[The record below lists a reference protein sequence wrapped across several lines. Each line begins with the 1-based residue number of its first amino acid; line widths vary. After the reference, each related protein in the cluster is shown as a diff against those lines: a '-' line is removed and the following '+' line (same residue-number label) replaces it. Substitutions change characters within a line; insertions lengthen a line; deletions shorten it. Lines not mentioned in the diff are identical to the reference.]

1 MKNRI
6 FIVSVMVLMVCS
18 CGGESAGKGPKPP
31 RGYLNNTFLKWALML
46 GWVELVDTKPDIPEH
61 IEVFGDIGFKETE
74 ERMLFLDIYRKKNIL
89 VPAPLIIFIHG
100 GSWTKG
106 DKMDY
111 LIYLLSYAEKGYITA
126 SLSYRFAQEAKFPAA
141 LEDVICGVEWLKANG
156 AEYGIDSSNVALVG
170 GSAGGHLALMAAY
183 TIGGPYGS
191 GGCSRNGASPRVNA
205 VVNFYGPTDLTTEYA
220 ISRDETKY
228 FLGIEYKNDP
238 DRFLMASPVH
248 FVTSDDPPTMT
259 FIGTLD
265 ELVPV
270 YQTDVLNETLT
281 AADVP
286 HNYHRLKGWPHTMD
300 AAVAVNEYA
309 QYHMDEFFTEH
320 LRKVK

>member
-6 FIVSVMVLMVCS
+6 FIVSVMVLMALS
-18 CGGESAGKGPKPP
+18 CGVELAGEDPEPP

-46 GWVELVDTKPDIPEH
+46 GLVELVDTKPDIPEH

-74 ERMLFLDIYRKKNIL
+74 ERVLFLDIYRKKNIL
-89 VPAPLIIFIHG
+89 GPAPLIIFIHG
-100 GSWTKG
+100 GSWTGG
-106 DKMDY
+106 DKIDY

-191 GGCSRNGASPRVNA
+191 GGCSSNGASPRVNA

-248 FVTSDDPPTMT
+248 FVTPDDPPTMT

-300 AAVAVNEYA
+300 ATVPVNEYA
-309 QYHMDEFFTEH
+309 QYHMDKFFTEH

>member
-89 VPAPLIIFIHG
+89 DPAPLIIFIHG
-100 GSWTKG
+100 GSWTGG
-106 DKMDY
+106 DKIDY
-111 LIYLLSYAEKGYITA
+111 LVYLLSYAEKGYITA

-170 GSAGGHLALMAAY
+170 GSAGGHLALMTAY
-183 TIGGPYGS
+183 TIGGPYDS
-191 GGCSRNGASPRVNA
+191 GNCNSDHASPRVNA

>member
-31 RGYLNNTFLKWALML
+31 RNYLNNTFLKWALML
-46 GWVELVDTKPDIPEH
+46 GLVELVDTKPDIPEH

-191 GGCSRNGASPRVNA
+191 GGCSSNGASPRVNA

-248 FVTSDDPPTMT
+248 FVTPDDPPTMT

-300 AAVAVNEYA
+300 ATVPVNEYA
-309 QYHMDEFFTEH
+309 QYHMDKFFTEH

>member
-1 MKNRI
+1 MRNKI
-6 FIVSVMVLMVCS
+6 FIISVIFIITFSFGFELA
-18 CGGESAGKGPKPP
+18 EDTKPP
-31 RGYLNNTFLKWALML
+31 RGYWNNTFLKWALML

-61 IEVFGDIGFKETE
+61 IEVFGDIGYKETE

-89 VPAPLIIFIHG
+89 DPAPLIIFIHG

-111 LIYLLSYAEKGYITA
+111 LIYLLSYAEKGYVTA

-141 LEDVICGVEWLKANG
+141 LEDVICGIKWLKANG
-156 AEYGIDSSNVALVG
+156 IEYGIDSSNVALVG
-170 GSAGGHLALMAAY
+170 GSAGSHLALLAAY
-183 TIGGPYGS
+183 TMGGPYNS
-191 GGCSRNGASPRVNA
+191 GNCDNDGASPRVNA
-205 VVNFYGPTDLTTEYA
+205 VVNFYGPTDLTTKYA
-220 ISRDETKY
+220 ISRDETKF
-228 FLGIEYKNDP
+228 FLGLDYKDNP
-238 DRFLMASPVH
+238 EKYLVASPVH
-248 FVTSDDPPTMT
+248 FVTPDDPPTMT

-270 YQTDVLNETLT
+270 NQAEILNETLI

-300 AAVAVNEYA
+300 AAVPVNEYA
-309 QYHMDEFFTEH
+309 QYYMDKFFSKH
-320 LRKVK
+320 LKNIE

>member
-1 MKNRI
+1 MRNKI
-6 FIVSVMVLMVCS
+6 FIISVIFIITFSFGFELA
-18 CGGESAGKGPKPP
+18 EDTKPP
-31 RGYLNNTFLKWALML
+31 RGYWNNTFLKWALMF

-74 ERMLFLDIYRKKNIL
+74 ERVLFLDIYRKKNIL
-89 VPAPLIIFIHG
+89 GPAPLIIFIHG
-100 GSWTKG
+100 GSWTGG
-106 DKMDY
+106 DKIDY

-191 GGCSRNGASPRVNA
+191 GGCSSNGASPRVNA

-248 FVTSDDPPTMT
+248 FVTPDDPPTMT

-300 AAVAVNEYA
+300 ATVPVNEYA
-309 QYHMDEFFTEH
+309 QYHMDKFFTEH

>member
-31 RGYLNNTFLKWALML
+31 RNYLNNTFLKWALML
-46 GWVELVDTKPDIPEH
+46 GLVELVDTKPDIPEH

-191 GGCSRNGASPRVNA
+191 GGCSSNGASPRVNA

-300 AAVAVNEYA
+300 ATVPVNEYA
-309 QYHMDEFFTEH
+309 QYHMDKFFTEH

>member
-1 MKNRI
+1 
-6 FIVSVMVLMVCS
+6 MVLMALS
-18 CGGESAGKGPKPP
+18 CGVELAGEDPEPP
-31 RGYLNNTFLKWALML
+31 RGYLNNTFLKWALMV
-46 GWVELVDTKPDIPEH
+46 GWVELVDTKPDVPEH

-74 ERMLFLDIYRKKNIL
+74 ERVLFLDIYRKKNIL
-89 VPAPLIIFIHG
+89 GPAPLIIFIHG
-100 GSWTKG
+100 GSWTGG
-106 DKMDY
+106 DKIDY

-191 GGCSRNGASPRVNA
+191 GGCSSNGASPRVNA

-300 AAVAVNEYA
+300 ATVPVNEYA
-309 QYHMDEFFTEH
+309 QYHMDKFFTEH

>member
-6 FIVSVMVLMVCS
+6 FIVSVIVLMVCS
-18 CGGESAGKGPKPP
+18 CGVESVGKGPKPP

-46 GWVELVDTKPDIPEH
+46 DRVELVDTKPDIPEH

-89 VPAPLIIFIHG
+89 DPAPLIIFIHG
-100 GSWTKG
+100 GSWTG
-106 DKMDY
+106 GNKMDY

-126 SLSYRFAQEAKFPAA
+126 SLSYRFAQEEKFPAA
-141 LEDVICGVEWLKANG
+141 LEDVLCGIEWLKANG
-156 AEYGIDSSNVALVG
+156 AEYGIDSSYVALVG
-170 GSAGGHLALMAAY
+170 GSAGGHLALLAGY
-183 TIGGPYGS
+183 TIGGPYAS
-191 GGCSRNGASPRVNA
+191 GDCNNNGASPQVNA
-205 VVNFYGPTDLTTEYA
+205 VVNFYGPTDLTTAYA
-220 ISRDETKY
+220 ISQDEPKF
-228 FLGIEYKNDP
+228 FLGLDYKDDP
-238 DRFLMASPVH
+238 EKYLMASPVH
-248 FVTSDDPPTMT
+248 FVTPDDPPTMT

-270 YQTDVLNETLT
+270 YQTDLLNETLI

-300 AAVAVNEYA
+300 AAVPVNEYA
-309 QYHMDEFFTEH
+309 QYYMDKFFTKH
-320 LRKVK
+320 LRNVK

>member
-31 RGYLNNTFLKWALML
+31 RNYLNNTFLKWALML
-46 GWVELVDTKPDIPEH
+46 GLVELVDTKPDIPEH

-170 GSAGGHLALMAAY
+170 GSAGGHLA
-183 TIGGPYGS
+183 
-191 GGCSRNGASPRVNA
+191 
-205 VVNFYGPTDLTTEYA
+205 
-220 ISRDETKY
+220 
-228 FLGIEYKNDP
+228 
-238 DRFLMASPVH
+238 
-248 FVTSDDPPTMT
+248 
-259 FIGTLD
+259 
-265 ELVPV
+265 
-270 YQTDVLNETLT
+270 
-281 AADVP
+281 
-286 HNYHRLKGWPHTMD
+286 
-300 AAVAVNEYA
+300 
-309 QYHMDEFFTEH
+309 
-320 LRKVK
+320 

>member
-31 RGYLNNTFLKWALML
+31 RNYLNNTFLKWALML
-46 GWVELVDTKPDIPEH
+46 GLVELVDTKPDIPEH

-74 ERMLFLDIYRKKNIL
+74 ERVLFLDIYRKKNIL
-89 VPAPLIIFIHG
+89 GPAPLIIFIHG
-100 GSWTKG
+100 GSWTGG
-106 DKMDY
+106 DKIDY

-191 GGCSRNGASPRVNA
+191 GGCSSNGASPRVNA

-248 FVTSDDPPTMT
+248 FVTPDDPPTMT

-300 AAVAVNEYA
+300 ATVPVNEYA
-309 QYHMDEFFTEH
+309 QYHMDKFFTEH